1 MNGLANPRFQ
11 WSAAYS
17 VGNPAIDQQRE
28 KFLKLCA
35 EAVRCEELTGVES
48 NELFHVIL
56 HELSIYAKV
65 NLVIEED
72 LLKKG
77 SCPTLAEHLAEHA
90 HFQHVLTDFLVLA
103 TQRNLDR
110 AGLARFLSE
119 WWEKHFLGTDL
130 ACKPYFA
137 HAQVNCHRCSI

>member
-1 MNGLANPRFQ
+1 MKDEPVSAKLE

-17 VGNPAIDQQRE
+17 VGNPAIDQQRA
-28 KFLKLCA
+28 KFLKLRA
-35 EAVRCEELTGVES
+35 EAVRCQEITGVES
-48 NELFHVIL
+48 SELFHVIL
-56 HELSIYAKV
+56 NELSIYAKV

-77 SCPTLAEHLAEHA
+77 NCPRLADHLTEHA

-119 WWEKHFLGTDL
+119 WWENHLLGTDL
-130 ACKPYFA
+130 GCKPYFA
-137 HAQVNCHRCSI
+137 HA

>member
-1 MNGLANPRFQ
+1 MKGEPVSAKLE

-17 VGNPAIDQQRE
+17 VGNPAIDQQRA
-28 KFLKLCA
+28 KFLKLRA
-35 EAVRCEELTGVES
+35 DAVRCQGIAGIES
-48 NELFHVIL
+48 IELFHFIL

-77 SCPTLAEHLAEHA
+77 NCPTLAEHLTEHA

-103 TQRNLDR
+103 TQGNLDG

-119 WWEKHFLGTDL
+119 WWESHVLGTDL
-130 ACKPYFA
+130 GCKPYFA
-137 HAQVNCHRCSI
+137 LA